1 MTVALPRRVIETAV
15 AWADRIPAS
24 AVAVLARLSIATV
37 FWRSGRT
44 KVDGFSIT
52 DSTYTLF
59 AYEYRVP
66 LIPPELAATLAT
78 VAEHLFPLLLVVGL
92 ATRVQRAG
100 AVRHDHGHPDLRLS
114 GRLADPSAVDHR
126 ASLSDRPGTGRA
138 VRRPPDPATD
148 QVDGSCLNPKPSGTG
163 AFSTFTSVTRAEG
176 GPFQH
181 RATISS
187 TFGGGPENR
196 ASTVPSLQLRTHPS
210 TRRVVASWTTHPRNQ
225 TPWTRPLDH
234 DAHGFSRNVRRIL
247 GVRHRFSNAVN
258 H

>member
-78 VAEHLFPLLLVVGL
+78 VAEHMFPLLLVVGL
-92 ATRVQRAG
+92 ATRFSALALFGMTMVIQTF
-100 AVRHDHGHPDLRLS
+100 VYPDAWPTHLLWITGQAYLIARGPGVLS
-114 GRLADPSAVDHR
+114 VDHLIR
-126 ASLSDRPGTGRA
+126 QRIRSTA
-138 VRRPPDPATD
+138 VA
-148 QVDGSCLNPKPSGTG
+148 
-163 AFSTFTSVTRAEG
+163 
-176 GPFQH
+176 
-181 RATISS
+181 
-187 TFGGGPENR
+187 
-196 ASTVPSLQLRTHPS
+196 
-210 TRRVVASWTTHPRNQ
+210 
-225 TPWTRPLDH
+225 
-234 DAHGFSRNVRRIL
+234 
-247 GVRHRFSNAVN
+247 
-258 H
+258 